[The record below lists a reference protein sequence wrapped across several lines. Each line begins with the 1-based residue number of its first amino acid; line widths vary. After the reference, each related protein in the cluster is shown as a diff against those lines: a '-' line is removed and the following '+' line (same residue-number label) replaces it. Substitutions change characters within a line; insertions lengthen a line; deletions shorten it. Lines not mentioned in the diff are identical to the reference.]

1 MLKLVAERL
10 MKAEVE
16 ALCGARYAT
25 RRSGRIN
32 SRNGFRYRRWATDCG
47 TIRLALPK
55 LRHGHYYPHWLF
67 EPAAERA
74 LLDFV
79 QQCRQRGVS
88 PRKVKRIARELG
100 VQGASPAAV
109 AELADALADLMKAIP
124 TNGHGVTA
132 ITLVPER
139 SDAPAPASPPP
150 ASEPPLVEVLGPL
163 PEHS

>member
-25 RRSGRIN
+25 RSSGRTN

-55 LRHGHYYPHWLF
+55 LRQGHYYPHWLF
-67 EPAAERA
+67 VPAAERA

-79 QQCRQRGVS
+79 QQCRRRGVS
-88 PRKVKRIARELG
+88 ARRVKRIARELG
-100 VQGASPAAV
+100 VQGAVPAAV
-109 AELADALADLMKAIP
+109 AELAGALTDLMKALP
-124 TNGHGVTA
+124 ADGQSVTA
-132 ITLVPER
+132 ITILPER
-139 SDAPAPASPPP
+139 TDAPGPPPPP
-150 ASEPPLVEVLGPL
+150 ASGPSPAEVLAAAPG
-163 PEHS
+163 HR